1 MSPHAGPKDASVLE
15 RRAMTVSAASAELP
29 ISPAADIAT
38 AVLAKEAEVNAL
50 RQNHIQ
56 VGRIQSK
63 RDPHGFLI
71 SFVSALKATLRHNVS
86 LS

>member
-1 MSPHAGPKDASVLE
+1 MSPHAEPKDASILE

-29 ISPAADIAT
+29 VSPATDIAT
-38 AVLAKEAEVNAL
+38 AVLAKEAEVNVL

-56 VGRIQSK
+56 VRRIQSK
-63 RDPHGFLI
+63 RAPHEFFV
-71 SFVSALKATLRHNVS
+71 SFVSALKVTSRHIS